1 MTAQAY
7 CGLAAAFL
15 FLIVSTSDPRVQFV
29 DASAGAGIT
38 FKHENGASRE
48 KLMVETFG
56 SGVAW
61 LDYDND
67 GRLDLFFANG
77 AGLAAGKASPGN
89 VLYRNL
95 GNGAFVDVT
104 RKAGVAGRGL
114 FSTGVA
120 VGDYDNDGYV
130 DLYVT
135 GFGGN
140 QLLRNNGDGTFTD
153 VTERAGV
160 TGGGWSSS
168 AGFLDYDRDGDLD
181 LYVAR

>member
-135 GFGGN
+135 GFDGN
-140 QLLRNNGDGTFTD
+140 Q
-153 VTERAGV
+153 
-160 TGGGWSSS
+160 
-168 AGFLDYDRDGDLD
+168 
-181 LYVAR
+181 